1 MRSTCLFQGEVY
13 DIASGKGTSITINYY
28 ADMFGFVTAKT
39 IEYTYE
45 TNINGTPYIIG
56 VYTNMTVDMR
66 WQEERY
72 KIKATPHK
80 NCAVLP

>member
-1 MRSTCLFQGEVY
+1 MTFGLRSTCLFQGEVY

-28 ADMFGFVTAKT
+28 ADMFGFVTVKT

-45 TNINGTPYIIG
+45 TNSNETPYIIG

-66 WQEERY
+66 
-72 KIKATPHK
+72 
-80 NCAVLP
+80 